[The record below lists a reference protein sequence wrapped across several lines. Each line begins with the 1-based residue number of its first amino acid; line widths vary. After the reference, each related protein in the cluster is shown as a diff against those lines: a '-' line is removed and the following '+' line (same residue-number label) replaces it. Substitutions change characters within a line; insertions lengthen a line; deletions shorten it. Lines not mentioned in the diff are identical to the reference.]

1 MHKLIFTTVMLAMG
15 LVAWA
20 ADFTGQG
27 TAADPYV
34 ISTPAQLQAL
44 AQNVNAGNNY
54 RGQYF
59 ALGADISLAGQSQ
72 WQPIGSDP
80 NHRFA
85 GHLDGAGHTI
95 SGLKL
100 QYNARYGGLFGV
112 ADTASTITNLTLS
125 SFNLQSAGW
134 WCGALAGA
142 SFGRISQITVV
153 SSQVSCDSVGCG
165 GIVGRYWGPMMTDV
179 TFSGVVSGNGY
190 VGGIVGQL
198 RGTLQNAAVLGGVQL
213 KAIVDY
219 THRGVGG
226 IVGSTSAQ
234 GKIHPVM
241 RSVLNQALVLDQS
254 GNGDLGGLVGELF
267 SGSIFSGMN
276 VGMLS
281 ASVRNAGSSTQPDGA
296 VGGLVGTTWNAW
308 IQDCLNAN
316 AIKNGRPSTK
326 VGGLVGYA
334 RVPLTTISAGDTTY
348 SYFTHLER
356 CYNSGQVTVPN
367 ATTPIGLVGTT
378 YNDSIFTHC
387 YFDAQITPGT
397 AIAGTALSTR
407 ALTTAALPEGFTA
420 DVWTAQQGL
429 YPQLTSLAQADAS
442 RLAAAPLTLAEDQNA
457 AKVKSDFTV
466 STTGGVKW
474 SLYTD
479 GKLATSDS
487 ALTID
492 ADTVHLNNVSATETL
507 VASIGNLLSKQM
519 VITTVAPNGLRG
531 QGTQADP
538 YLVSDEDDL
547 LTIDANVTGN
557 GQSFAGDYFVQ
568 TNDIYLSDT
577 TTFSGIGSDNRT
589 SHQFG
594 GHYDGRGYSIH
605 NLRIS
610 NAYRT
615 NAALFGFLK
624 QGGSVSGVV
633 LAADCSVS
641 GGSYVA
647 GIVAHNAGTVD
658 SCFNLAPISASKTH
672 AGGITAYNEETA
684 TVSRCYNEGNITAA
698 QNHAAGIT
706 CYNLGSVTGCQNS
719 GDILARKQVAAGI
732 VNENYKASGL
742 TGCVN
747 GGAVTAPTLA
757 SGIVSTAVAT
767 STVADNVS
775 YGYVTI
781 DDRASTAQGAI
792 SAGTFAAQGSGN
804 RYDAQLLAIGA
815 VANAPSP
822 AAVPCN
828 TAHLL
833 TDGQYPVA
841 VAGPQA
847 NTRRAM
853 VVRFADGE
861 SSQDLSTTAS
871 LSAHEWRLQQGT
883 KFSIAQSMLKASVT
897 AADTTSL
904 RDTLLC
910 TAGGYTLRIP
920 LRAMPVLFA
929 GKGTSEDPY
938 LITNVADFNRLARL
952 TNEEHYPFNG
962 KHFRMTNDIDYTD
975 ATFTPVAMDGNM
987 LNAEF
992 NGDGH
997 QLLGVTYDGG
1007 KQEWTGVF
1015 GNIGTQGSV
1024 HRFILGSGT
1033 IAQQRYAAGIAGR
1046 VWGTIDS
1053 CINRATVK
1061 SSRYLGAAG
1070 ISAQVLPGGVISR
1083 CRNEGTVLAT
1093 GTFSAGIVSLVQQ
1106 GAVVADCENASSFT
1120 DGKHSGVAGIASV
1133 NYGTVQ
1139 HCRNLAPLSGSGTV
1153 GGIVQQ
1159 SSGNDSIT
1167 DCHNLAAI
1175 SGTGSMVGGI
1185 LALSESTATG
1195 TMVSGCTNQA
1205 PVQGKTMTGGIAG
1218 RLYAGVSVSNCSN
1231 SAAIT
1236 GLGGYYVGGIVG
1248 YAQGDDGLIADC
1260 TNTGTVSAT
1269 AGTYLGGI
1277 AGYLSDYGMLR
1288 CHNRADV
1295 TGAGRNVAGLAA
1307 RANSAIT
1314 DCSNSGNISSSDYA
1328 VGGLVGQALG
1338 LELLRCYNLG
1348 DVTSGGNTSAR
1359 YGNAGGLM
1367 AYGSFTATDCYN
1379 MGTVSAPNGHVG
1391 GLAGNANNGAAFHR
1405 CYNAGPVVATTDS
1418 TTAGPIIGALVSGVN
1433 VTADSVYFDD
1443 VVATTAAVGTPLST
1457 KALTQ
1462 AAMGDAFTYATACYP
1477 VLIPADTLAQWHA
1490 ATVLLDDADTWQSVA
1505 HNLTIGTPDGIVWTA
1520 SPNLTID
1527 GSTVG
1532 STALG
1537 EAWLTKTYGTHQCTY
1552 KLNITALTGLEEIE
1566 NNAQVVGIDYYDLQG
1581 RKLQRPTW
1589 GIILQVTRYSNGKVA
1604 TEKLLNR

>member
-1 MHKLIFTTVMLAMG
+1 MLRYLTSIILLAVS
-15 LVAWA
+15 LVAWG
-20 ADFTGQG
+20 ADFPGQG
-27 TAADPYV
+27 TAASPYV

-44 AQNVNAGNNY
+44 AQNVNAGNSY
-54 RGQYF
+54 RGNYF
-59 ALGADISLAGQSQ
+59 TLGADISLSDLAQ
-72 WQPIGSDP
+72 WQPIGADP
-80 NHRFA
+80 GHRFA
-85 GHLDGAGHTI
+85 GSFDGAGHAI

-100 QYNARYGGLFGV
+100 QYAARYGGLFGV
-112 ADTASTITNLTLS
+112 ADTASSITNLTLS
-125 SFNLQSAGW
+125 SFNLQCAGW

-142 SFGRISQITVV
+142 SFGTISKISVV

-179 TFSGVVSGNGY
+179 TYSGAVSGCGY

-198 RGTLQNAAVLGGVQL
+198 RGTLQNAATLGGVRL
-213 KAIVDY
+213 VAIVDY
-219 THRGVGG
+219 TRRGVGG

-234 GKIHPVM
+234 GKIHPVI
-241 RSVLNQALVLDQS
+241 RNACNQALVLDQS

-267 SGSIFSGMN
+267 SGSLFGGMN
-276 VGMLS
+276 AGLLS
-281 ASVRNAGSSTQPDGA
+281 ANVRNAGSQTQPDGA

-316 AIKNGRPSTK
+316 AIKNAQPSTK

-334 RVPLTTISAGDTTY
+334 RVPLTTIYQGDTTY

-378 YNDSIFTHC
+378 YSDSIFTHC
-387 YFDAQITPGT
+387 YFDVQITPAT
-397 AIAGTALSTR
+397 AIEGTALSTR
-407 ALTTAALPEGFTA
+407 ELTTSLPEGFTS

-429 YPQLTSLAQADAS
+429 YPQLTALAQTDAS
-442 RLAAAPLTLAEDQNA
+442 RLAAAPLILAEGQNS
-457 AKVKSDFTV
+457 AKVKTGFTV

-474 SLYTD
+474 SIYKD
-479 GKLATSDS
+479 GQLTTSDA

-492 ADTVHLNNVSATETL
+492 GDTVRLSNVSATETL
-507 VASIGNLLSKQM
+507 VASVGNLLSKQ
-519 VITTVAPNGLRG
+519 VVVTTVNPNGLRG

-538 YLVSDEDDL
+538 YLVSDENDL

-568 TNDIYLSDT
+568 TNDIHLTDT
-577 TTFSGIGSDNRT
+577 TTFRGIGSDNRT

-605 NLRIS
+605 NFRVS
-610 NAYRT
+610 NASRT

-624 QGGSVSGVV
+624 AGGSVSGVV

-641 GGSYVA
+641 GGSYAA

-658 SCFNLAPISASKTH
+658 SCFNLAPISAAKTY
-672 AGGITAYNEETA
+672 AGGITAYNEATA
-684 TVSRCYNEGNITAA
+684 TVTRCYNEGNITAA

-706 CYNLGSVTGCQNS
+706 CYNLGTISGCQNS
-719 GDILARKQVAAGI
+719 GDILARQQVAAGI
-732 VNENYKASGL
+732 ANENYKASAL

-747 GGAVTAPTLA
+747 GSAVTAPTLA

-781 DDRASTAQGAI
+781 DDPGSTAQGAI
-792 SAGTFAAQGSGN
+792 SASTFAAHGTNN

-828 TAHLL
+828 TADLL
-833 TDGQYPVA
+833 VDNQYPVA
-841 VAGPQA
+841 VSGPKA
-847 NTRRAM
+847 TVRRAM
-853 VVRFADGE
+853 VVRFATGE
-861 SSQDLSTTAS
+861 SSQDLATAAS
-871 LSAHEWRLQQGT
+871 LSAHEWKLQQGT
-883 KFSIAQSMLKASVT
+883 RFNINQSTLQASV
-897 AADTTSL
+897 AATDTTSL

-910 TAGGYTLRIP
+910 TAGGYSLRIP
-920 LRAMPVLFA
+920 VRTMPVLFA
-929 GKGTSEDPY
+929 GKGTSQDPY
-938 LITNVADFNRLARL
+938 LITNVADFNRLARI
-952 TNEEHYPFNG
+952 TNEEHYPFGG

-975 ATFTPVAMDGNM
+975 ATFTPVAMGGNQ

-992 NGDGH
+992 NGGGH

-1007 KQEWTGVF
+1007 KQEWTGIF
-1015 GNIGTQGSV
+1015 GNIGAQGAV
-1024 HRFILGSGT
+1024 RRLILGSGT
-1033 IAQQRYAAGIAGR
+1033 LSQQRYAAGIAGK
-1046 VWGTIDS
+1046 VWGTVDS

-1093 GTFSAGIVSLVQQ
+1093 GTFSAGIVCLVQQ
-1106 GAVVADCENASSFT
+1106 GAVVTDCENASSFT

-1139 HCRNLAPLSGSGTV
+1139 HCRNLAPLSGTGTV
-1153 GGIVQQ
+1153 GGIVQE
-1159 SSGNDSIT
+1159 SSGNDSII

-1175 SGTGSMVGGI
+1175 SATGSMVGGI
-1185 LALSESTATG
+1185 LAQSGTKATG
-1195 TMVSGCTNQA
+1195 TVITACTNQA
-1205 PVQGKTMTGGIAG
+1205 PVQGKSMTGGIAG
-1218 RLYAGVSVSNCSN
+1218 RLYAGVSVSHCSN

-1236 GLGGYYVGGIVG
+1236 GLGGYYTGGIVG
-1248 YAQGDDGLIADC
+1248 YASGDDGSIADC

-1277 AGYLSDYGMLR
+1277 AGYLSDYGLLR

-1295 TGAGRNVAGLAA
+1295 TAAGSNVGGLAA
-1307 RANSAIT
+1307 RAGGAIT
-1314 DCSNSGNISSSDYA
+1314 DCSNSGNISSTNYA

-1338 LELLRCYNLG
+1338 VTLLRCYNLG

-1367 AYGSFTATDCYN
+1367 AYGSFSATDCYN

-1391 GLAGNANNGAAFHR
+1391 GLAGNANNGAALHR
-1405 CYNAGPVVATTDS
+1405 CYNAGPVIATTDS
-1418 TTAGPIIGALVSGVN
+1418 TTAGPILGALVSGVN

-1443 VVATTAAVGTPLST
+1443 VVATTAALGTPLST

-1462 AAMGDAFTYATACYP
+1462 AALGDAFTHATACYP
-1477 VLIPADTLAQWHA
+1477 VLNPADTLAQWHA
-1490 ATVLLDDADTWQSVA
+1490 ATVLLADGDTWQSVA
-1505 HNLTIGTPDGIVWTA
+1505 HKLTIGTPEGVAWTS
-1520 SPNLTID
+1520 SPNLSISGT
-1527 GSTVG
+1527 TVAT
-1532 STALG
+1532 TALG
-1537 EAWLTKTYGTHQCTY
+1537 EAWLTKTYGTHQRTY
-1552 KLNITALTGLEEIE
+1552 KLNVTALSGIDEIS
-1566 NNAQVVGIDYYDLQG
+1566 NDAQVVGVDYYDLQG
-1581 RKLQRPTW
+1581 RRLTHPSS
-1589 GIILQVTRYSNGKVA
+1589 GITLQVTRYAGGKVT
-1604 TEKLLNR
+1604 TEKVLNK